1 MSGLLAIPFAVFII
15 TLILQ
20 TGSVPL
26 RSDISTTSPS
36 STPFNLPLSDIL
48 LNLVPL
54 IIFVTVLAVGLRFFS
69 RAMVRLFTTFGK
81 VLDIVI
87 KLALALSIV
96 QYFTGIFD
104 VFGKRPP
111 VSCAVNSL
119 NKC

>member
-1 MSGLLAIPFAVFII
+1 
-15 TLILQ
+15 
-20 TGSVPL
+20 
-26 RSDISTTSPS
+26 
-36 STPFNLPLSDIL
+36 
-48 LNLVPL
+48 
-54 IIFVTVLAVGLRFFS
+54 
-69 RAMVRLFTTFGK
+69 MVRLFTTFGK

-104 VFGKRPP
+104 VFGKWPL